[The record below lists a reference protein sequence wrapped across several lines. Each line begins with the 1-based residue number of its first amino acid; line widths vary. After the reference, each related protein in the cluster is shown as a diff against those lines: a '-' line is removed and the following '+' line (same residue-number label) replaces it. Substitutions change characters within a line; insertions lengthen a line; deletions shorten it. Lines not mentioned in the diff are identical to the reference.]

1 MEPERMGA
9 GRSGS
14 SGASGGDQAAA
25 HFSSRGFQ
33 ARGSPPG
40 VGHGAGWG
48 FEAGKEGG
56 ARPGRPGGGGKQ
68 GPAPGPRPL
77 KALSTRLP
85 PPTTRWRRG
94 QWGSP
99 AGEAGGERGEGR
111 EAETKRRPPGTRRP
125 AREPPAAGGQAG
137 GPAENAAGW
146 GSGLTFSCRSR
157 RRRPPW

>member
-1 MEPERMGA
+1 MEQERMGA

-33 ARGSPPG
+33 AGGTPPG
-40 VGHGAGWG
+40 AGHAADGG
-48 FEAGKEGG
+48 FEAGREGD
-56 ARPGRPGGGGKQ
+56 ARPGLLGKEASRARP
-68 GPAPGPRPL
+68 PVPE
-77 KALSTRLP
+77 STLDAS
-85 PPTTRWRRG
+85 PTPHDKMATWTV
-94 QWGSP
+94 GSS

-125 AREPPAAGGQAG
+125 AREPPVASGGAGGRRR
-137 GPAENAAGW
+137 PAE

-157 RRRPPW
+157 PRRPPW